1 MTRFIRNRYSNRVA
15 LFCFRQWNGNA
26 INKLSNILNSYL
38 TPAMYKG
45 AHQKKC
51 QKRVI
56 TVSMDTTTDP
66 MEANRIALRRM
77 FKAIAEY
84 GREVRLRR
92 LANGGAPTQETP
104 DGLAPKR
111 ETQPARHRKPRRK
124 KGST

>member
-1 MTRFIRNRYSNRVA
+1 M
-15 LFCFRQWNGNA
+15 
-26 INKLSNILNSYL
+26 
-38 TPAMYKG
+38 
-45 AHQKKC
+45 
-51 QKRVI
+51 
-56 TVSMDTTTDP
+56 SMDTTTDP
-66 MEANRIALRRM
+66 MEANRIALRKM

-111 ETQPARHRKPRRK
+111 EILPARRRKHRRK